1 MRTLPLAAVVGLG
14 LALAAGG
21 CMTREQMAQK
31 NAQQVDEICAAHGLQ
46 PGTQAYTN
54 CRAKV
59 VEKQQQDE
67 ARRQSDWESTA
78 AIASGAGGG
87 NFNMSHSIGF

>member
-1 MRTLPLAAVVGLG
+1 MHPFPLAALVGLG
-14 LALAAGG
+14 FALAAGG
-21 CMTREQMAQK
+21 CMTREQLAQK

-67 ARRQSDWESTA
+67 ARRQADWESTA
-78 AIASGAGGG
+78 AIATGANSG